1 MRAFSRKVHDGILLD
16 GLHVFHFLM
25 HHQEKVQRKVDRV
38 VSFAET
44 PAGGYRYERWLWRVP
59 VVVTANYTT
68 KNRELL
74 RTDGF
79 LGNVENRVLVK
90 RNLGT
95 TTAG

>member
-16 GLHVFHFLM
+16 DLHDFHFLV
-25 HHQEKVQRKVDRV
+25 HHQEKAQGKVDRV

-74 RTDGF
+74 STDDF
-79 LGNVENRVLVK
+79 LGNVENRVLVE
-90 RNLGT
+90 RGGGT
-95 TTAG
+95 TTTG